1 MAMSYKK
8 VFYSFEFKKMGLRY
22 EVGLN
27 IKTRDICWWHRPFSP
42 GLYNDNM
49 IFKVALL
56 GSLKKEEYVKA
67 DSGYKLSAPVA
78 NVPNY
83 SVPARR
89 YMAVKVRLLHEI
101 YNRRFK

>member
-8 VFYSFEFKKMGLRY
+8 VFYSFEFKKMSLRY

-49 IFKVALL
+49 IFKDALF
-56 GSLKKEEYVKA
+56 GSLKKEGQVKA

-78 NVPNY
+78 NIPNY

-89 YMAVKVRLLHEI
+89 YMAAKVRLLHEI
-101 YNRRFK
+101 CNRRFK

>member
-8 VFYSFEFKKMGLRY
+8 AFYSLKFKKMGLRY

-27 IKTRDICWWHRPFSP
+27 IKTGDICWWHGPFSP

-49 IFKVALL
+49 ILKDALL
-56 GSLKKEEYVKA
+56 GSLKKEEQVKA
-67 DSGYKLSAPVA
+67 DSGYMLSAPVA

-83 SVPARR
+83 SVPARP
-89 YMAVKVRLLHEI
+89 YMAAKVWLLHEI
-101 YNRRFK
+101 CNRRFK